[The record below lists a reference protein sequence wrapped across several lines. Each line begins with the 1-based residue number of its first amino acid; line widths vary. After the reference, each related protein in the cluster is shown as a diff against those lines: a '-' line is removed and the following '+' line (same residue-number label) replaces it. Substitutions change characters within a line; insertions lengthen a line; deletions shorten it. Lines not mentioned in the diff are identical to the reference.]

1 MTNLAPSLLAIL
13 LVPLLIQ
20 AEEGESFFDSKVLP
34 ILQSRCFECHSHTH
48 KIKGGLA
55 LDSKNGW
62 QTGGDHGAAII
73 PGDLTKSHLIK
84 AIRYLDPEMEMPPKG
99 KLPATEISTLEQ
111 WVSMGAHDPRAP
123 LVTAKARVIDLT
135 EGRKFWSYQPI
146 RDHQPPMVKDTTWP
160 LTDVDR
166 FILAKQEAAGLHPAP
181 DADAYTLLRRV
192 SLDLTGLP
200 PTPQMMAELK
210 SGEVEKSRGIHA
222 PPSSPPLYLST
233 SHPTASDR
241 NYEAVVDKLIASPA
255 FGERW
260 ARHWLDLTGYADQI
274 GTSNNVFAEHAWR
287 YRNYVIDAFN
297 HDKPFS
303 QFVREQVAG
312 DLLAK
317 HEHDPAKQAEMIT
330 ATGFLVLGD
339 VEIVAVDKLK
349 MEHDLVDNQVSKI
362 GTAFLGQTLGCVR
375 CHDHKFDPIGLQDY
389 YGIAGIFRS
398 TDSTYKTDNGVWSS
412 VHKTELPETPA
423 QRNARRQ
430 RLADND
436 ANLHHWEA
444 ERDTAAKSKA
454 DLDKQITSAT
464 KEAKPALEKQ
474 RDDLANKVKS
484 LNGQIEHA
492 KFFAPVAAKA
502 FAVHDVAKP
511 ADMHI
516 TIRGNPYALGD
527 EVRRGTLRVASWDVF
542 PTIPTN
548 ESGRVQLANWIADPR
563 NPLTA
568 RVIVNRVWQKLFGE
582 GIVRSVDYF
591 GTRGEP
597 PTHPELLDHLA
608 TDFMRHG
615 WSVKRLIRELV
626 LSRTYR
632 QSSME
637 QGARS
642 MELASHQQLPAP
654 SSMLHAAPSDPDN
667 RLLTRANRSRLD
679 AESIRDSMLALTGHL
694 AASPRGPALPLEY
707 PENVTSLS
715 PKAVNPPAFNL
726 KKMRPIQ
733 DYERTIY
740 LPVIRTAAQ
749 PASAKL
755 RDVFDFVQPAVI
767 AGKRPETAVPTQ
779 ALFLLNSD
787 LIRTRATELAT
798 LITQSSTDTPTRLAD
813 LWLRVLNR
821 PITSTERTDSETF
834 IASLP
839 ADKAWMELCHAL
851 LSSNEFLLRL

>member
-1 MTNLAPSLLAIL
+1 MSLRRFVLAIAITSRL
-13 LVPLLIQ
+13 PA
-20 AEEGESFFDSKVLP
+20 AEPGDAFFEAQVLP
-34 ILQSRCFECHSHTH
+34 ILKNRCYECHSHERR
-48 KIKGGLA
+48 IDGGLA
-55 LDSKNGW
+55 LDSKSGW
-62 QTGGDHGAAII
+62 ENAEVIV
-73 PGDLTKSHLIK
+73 PGNMAKSSFVRVL
-84 AIRYLDPEMEMPPKG
+84 RTTDPAKLMPPKHR
-99 KLPATEISTLEQ
+99 LPDLEIAMLET
-111 WVSMGAHDPRAP
+111 WVAMGAPDPRVSPAP
-123 LVTAKARVIDLT
+123 KKKKTIDLA

-146 RDHQPPMVKDTTWP
+146 RDHQPPSVKDTSWP

-166 FILAKQEAAGLHPAP
+166 FILAKQEAESVHPAP
-181 DADAYTLLRRV
+181 EADAYTLLRRV

-200 PTPQMMAELK
+200 PTPQMMTEWVR
-210 SGEVEKSRGIHA
+210 SREMEKSRGIQS
-222 PPSSPPLYLST
+222 PPSSSSPLNLST
-233 SHPTASDR
+233 SHVAAPDR
-241 NYEAVVDKLIASPA
+241 SYEAVVDQLLASPA

-287 YRNYVIDAFN
+287 YRDYVINAFN
-297 HDKPFS
+297 TDKPFD
-303 QFVREQVAG
+303 QFIREQVAG

-317 HEHDPAKQAEMIT
+317 QEHDPAKQADMIT

-349 MEHDLVDNQVSKI
+349 MEHDLIDNQVSKI

-389 YGIAGIFRS
+389 YAIAGMFRS

-412 VHKTELPETPA
+412 VNKTDLPETA
-423 QRNARRQ
+423 EQKAARLQ

-436 ANLHHWEA
+436 ANIHRWES
-444 ERDTAAKSKA
+444 ERDAASKSKT

-474 RDDLANKVKS
+474 RDDLANKVKA

-527 EVRRGTLRVASWDVF
+527 EVRRGSLRVASWDNF
-542 PTIPTN
+542 PVIPAN
-548 ESGRVQLANWIADPR
+548 ESGRVQLANWIADRR

-568 RVIVNRVWQKLFGE
+568 RVMVNRVWQKLFGE

-591 GTRGEP
+591 GTRGDP
-597 PTHPELLDHLA
+597 PTHPELLDYLA
-608 TDFMRHG
+608 TRFMHNG

-632 QSSME
+632 QSSLP
-637 QGARS
+637 S
-642 MELASHQQLPAP
+642 IAS
-654 SSMLHAAPSDPDN
+654 APSDPAN
-667 RLLTRANRSRLD
+667 QLLTRATRQRLD
-679 AESIRDSMLALTGHL
+679 AESIRDSMLAITDHLTTSG
-694 AASPRGPALPLEY
+694 RGPALPLEY
-707 PENVTSLS
+707 PENVSSLS

-733 DYERTIY
+733 DFERTIY

-749 PASAKL
+749 PGSAKL
-755 RDVFDFVQPAVI
+755 RDVFDFVQPALI
-767 AGKRPETAVPTQ
+767 AGKRAETAVPTQ

-787 LIRTRATELAT
+787 LIRTRATELAA
-798 LITQSSTDTPTRLAD
+798 LITSSSPDTKSRLEA

-821 PITSTERTDSETF
+821 SITSAEEDDAEHFISALKASSHGTSEIAAWTEL
-834 IASLP
+834 A
-839 ADKAWMELCHAL
+839 HAL
-851 LSSNEFLLRL
+851 LSSNEFLIRL